1 MASIDLSP
9 SGPIRFAGI
18 AETNRHDGG
27 LRPSRLPAW
36 ALAQTDAVALPVV
49 ASMLSGGRMEFDTD
63 ATSIGIDCQLITV
76 KSGDSPV
83 MPVTFEVTI
92 DNRVVASH
100 AASDYHLIH
109 TPDPTKPDVTII
121 PGGREAVVLGGLPAG
136 TKSVRVWFP
145 PNAGIEIASVT
156 VNDGASVTPSVPDT
170 RRSWVHYGS
179 SISHCME
186 AEHPMG
192 VWPVIAATRE
202 DINLTNLGLGG
213 QCHLDQF
220 AARIMRDSQADLLSM
235 KVGINVVNGDTMRD
249 RAFMPALHGFID
261 TVREGAPDTP
271 FIVMSPIFC
280 PGHEEGF
287 GPSLRGTEGIYSRE
301 RPGFLGTGA
310 LNLQRIREY
319 VAKVVDQRRAAGDAN
334 IHHVDGLRLFG
345 PDDVNDM
352 PDLLHP
358 NRAGYAR
365 MGDRFH
371 TMAFSD
377 GPFGGR

>member
-1 MASIDLSP
+1 MTTVDLSP
-9 SGPIRFAGI
+9 SGPVRFAGI
-18 AETNRHDGG
+18 AELNHHEDG

-49 ASMLSGGRMEFDTD
+49 SSMLSGGRMEFDTD
-63 ATSIGIDCQLITV
+63 ATTISIDCQLITV
-76 KSGDSPV
+76 KMGDNPV
-83 MPVTFEVTI
+83 MPVTVELTV
-92 DNRVVASH
+92 DNCVVASH
-100 AASDYHLIH
+100 SAGNYHVIH

-121 PGGREAVVLGGLPAG
+121 PGGRESVVLAGLPG
-136 TKSVRVWFP
+136 GNKTVSVWFP
-145 PNAGIEIASVT
+145 PNAGIDIGSVT
-156 VNDGASVTPSVPDT
+156 VNEGAAVAAPTADT
-170 RRSWVHYGS
+170 RRTWVHYGS

-192 VWPVIAATRE
+192 VWPVIAAVRE

-213 QCHLDQF
+213 QCQLDQF
-220 AARIMRDSQADLLSM
+220 AARMMRDSGADFLSM
-235 KVGINVVNGDTMRD
+235 KVGINVVNADTMRE
-249 RAFMPALHGFID
+249 RTFMPALHGFID
-261 TVREGAPDTP
+261 TVRDGAPDTP

-280 PGHEEGF
+280 PGHEDGF
-287 GPSLRGTEGIYSRE
+287 GPSLRGSEGIYSRE

-310 LNLQRIREY
+310 LNLRRIREY
-319 VAKVVDQRRAAGDAN
+319 VEKVVGQRRAAGDTN
-334 IHHVDGLRLFG
+334 IHYVDGLRLFG

-371 TMAFSD
+371 SIAFGS
-377 GPFGGR
+377 GPFAR